1 MKERTFEERWE
12 QNILTGSAFWRVQTA
27 PDWRVSVSGAWQAV
41 IDGDPLSSSQYFY
54 LGHTSGVRG
63 YDNDVLSAEAGAY
76 VNFEASWAPAGP
88 RTALFAF
95 LDAGRLTGTSSYS
108 RRELAST
115 GLGATWPLWKGASV
129 TATAGFPLIRNLGAG
144 ERAGTARFDLA
155 VTASW

>member
-1 MKERTFEERWE
+1 M
-12 QNILTGSAFWRVQTA
+12 
-27 PDWRVSVSGAWQAV
+27 
-41 IDGDPLSSSQYFY
+41 
-54 LGHTSGVRG
+54 
-63 YDNDVLSAEAGAY
+63 LSAEAGAY

-144 ERAGTARFDLA
+144 ERAGKALRLGGDGVLVTHRAADDGHRNAR
-155 VTASW
+155 TKK